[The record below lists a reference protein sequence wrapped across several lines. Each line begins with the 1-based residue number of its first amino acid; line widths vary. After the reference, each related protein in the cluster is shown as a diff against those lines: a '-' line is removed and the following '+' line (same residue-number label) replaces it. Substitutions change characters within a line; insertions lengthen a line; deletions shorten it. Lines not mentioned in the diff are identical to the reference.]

1 MRDSNREVK
10 MTDHSQQRVTDLQA
24 RVEAAK
30 RFQFLRR
37 VHHIAGGRTERF
49 VPAGDLG
56 VEMGLPY
63 EDALRIV
70 KALAREGLL
79 EPVGD
84 LIPPHGPR
92 VHLTRRGI
100 YEVGHH
106 AA

>member
-1 MRDSNREVK
+1 MNGE
-10 MTDHSQQRVTDLQA
+10 TQQRVTDLHA

-37 VHHIAGGRTERF
+37 VHDIAGGCVERF

-56 VEMGLPY
+56 VELGLPY

-70 KALAREGLL
+70 GALAAQGLV

-100 YEVGHH
+100 SEVRGH